1 MSAPRTQ
8 IVVLDDDPTGIQTV
22 HGCLLLTRWDE
33 ETLKDAFQDPYPFF
47 YVLTNTR
54 AYYRQKACRIIS
66 SIVENVL
73 KVNREFGSLI
83 IFISRSDSTLRSHFP
98 AEINEII
105 RITGGEDSRPI
116 DAVFLVPAFFEGGRI
131 TSGSTHFVLEG
142 DKRVPASET
151 EFAKD
156 SVFGYHTSYLPAYIE
171 EKTEGIVNTGSV
183 ESISLQ
189 LLRDSRVQPLREFL
203 HELRDRR
210 YVVVNAENYSDLNRF
225 TRVLLTEVERGKHFV
240 FQSAAS
246 LVKSLSGLPDKPF
259 VGGEIVKNKGP
270 GLIVAGS
277 YVKKTTAQLK
287 ILLDCDKTQGIEI
300 DVRSILD
307 SQDKILER
315 TFNRVRQIW
324 SNGKTPVVYT
334 SRKELQFSSK
344 RERLAAGENISNFLV
359 ELVRRMPI
367 SLSYLLAKGGITSHD
382 ILVHGLRIATA
393 RVLGQIMPGVPVIA
407 VPEDSRFFRGM
418 PYVIFPGNVGD
429 DHALLQVFQ
438 ILNAGKK

>member
-1 MSAPRTQ
+1 MNDPRIQ

-22 HGCLLLTRWDE
+22 HGCLFLTRWNE
-33 ETLKDAFQDPYPFF
+33 ETLKGAFRDSCPFF

-54 AYYRQKACRIIS
+54 AYNREKACKIIS

-73 KVNREFGSLI
+73 KVNREFGSSL

-105 RITGGEDSRPI
+105 RVAGREDSRPI
-116 DAVFLVPAFFEGGRI
+116 DAVFFIPAFFEGGRI
-131 TSGSTHFVLEG
+131 TSGNTHFVLEG
-142 DKRVPASET
+142 DRRIPASET

-171 EKTEGIVNTGSV
+171 EKTDGAVSSKSV
-183 ESISLQ
+183 ESVSLE
-189 LLRDSRVQPLREFL
+189 LLRDSRIQTLHEFL
-203 HELRDRR
+203 HKLQDRR

-225 TRVLLTEVERGKHFV
+225 AGALLAEVERGKHFV

-246 LVKSLSGLPDKPF
+246 LVKSLSGIPDKPL
-259 VGGEIVKNKGP
+259 VGGEIVKNRGP

-277 YVKKTTAQLK
+277 YVRKTTAQLK
-287 ILLDCDKTQGIEI
+287 TLLACDRTQGIEI
-300 DVRSILD
+300 DVLSIID
-307 SQDKILER
+307 SQDKILGR
-315 TFNRVRQIW
+315 TLDRVRQIR
-324 SNGKTPVVYT
+324 SNNKTPVVYT
-334 SRKELQFSSK
+334 SRKELQFASK
-344 RERLAAGENISNFLV
+344 RERLAAGENISHFLV
-359 ELVRRMPI
+359 RLVRRMPI

-393 RVLGQIMPGVPVIA
+393 RVLGQILPGVPVIA
-407 VPEDSRFFRGM
+407 VPENSRFMRGM

-438 ILNAGKK
+438 ILNAGEK

>member
-1 MSAPRTQ
+1 MSAPRIQ

-33 ETLKDAFQDPYPFF
+33 ETLKDAFRDPYPFF

-54 AYYRQKACRIIS
+54 AYYRQKACKIIS

-73 KVNREFGSLI
+73 KVNRKFGSSL

-105 RITGGEDSRPI
+105 RVAGGEDSRPI

-142 DKRVPASET
+142 DKHIPASET

-171 EKTEGIVNTGSV
+171 EKTDGAVNSKSV
-183 ESISLQ
+183 ESISLE

-203 HELRDRR
+203 HQLQDRS

-225 TRVLLTEVERGKHFV
+225 AGALLAEVERGKRFV

-246 LVKSLSGLPDKPF
+246 LVKSLSGIPDKPL

-270 GLIVAGS
+270 GLVVAGS
-277 YVKKTTAQLK
+277 YVRKTTAQLK
-287 ILLDCDKTQGIEI
+287 TLLNCDRTQGIEI
-300 DVRSILD
+300 DVQSIID
-307 SQDKILER
+307 SPDLMLER
-315 TFNRVRQIW
+315 TLSRVRLIW
-324 SNGKTPVVYT
+324 NNNKTPVVYT
-334 SRKELQFSSK
+334 SREELRFDSK

-359 ELVRRMPI
+359 RLVRRMPI

-407 VPEDSRFFRGM
+407 VPEDSRFMQGM